1 MPNKLYCPRCNKEKA
16 EVQFFKLRNNKG
28 FFEMCKECTCAHVD
42 NFNPDTFLWIL
53 EKADVPWVETE
64 WVKIRD
70 KTIRE
75 KGYEGLKNT
84 SVVGKYLAKMR
95 INQFAKYTWAD
106 SDQFAADQNE
116 KRQAVLDQ
124 IEARKDLLRQDLESG
139 KISQQEYELLSSAP
153 DLEPEEEHFAPPT
166 EEILAE
172 IAAKGAQQA
181 GAGNVPGAGPVMM
194 NFFDEKNYIPEEE
207 IPDPAADMSQE
218 LKIALVQKWGRL
230 YSPQELLSLEN
241 YYQEMM
247 ASFDIHDADTLN
259 TLRLLSKTVLKMDQA
274 MDRGDTDTYLK
285 LSKVA
290 DMQRKSAK
298 FTAAQNKAD
307 NINTFDSVG
316 AVVALCE
323 KEGDFIPRYIP
334 DEQYP
339 QDKID
344 ITLKDTQQYLYNLV
358 TEDLGFSQQLENAI
372 KNLQNRQAAE
382 ALAEKE
388 TELDNYYKA
397 DRHILDDESFED
409 FYASVEEQR
418 AADAGITAALNLS
431 NTEV

>member
-1 MPNKLYCPRCNKEKA
+1 MGEKLYCPRCNKEKA
-16 EVQFFKLRNNKG
+16 PINFFKLRDNKG
-28 FFEMCKECTCAHVD
+28 YFEMCKECTCAHID
-42 NFNPDTFLWIL
+42 NFNPDTFMWIL
-53 EKADVPWVETE
+53 EKSDVPWIETE
-64 WVKIRD
+64 WAKIRD
-70 KTIRE
+70 KVIRE
-75 KGYEGLKNT
+75 KGYEGLKTT
-84 SVVGKYLAKMR
+84 SVVGKYLSLMKLNTY
-95 INQFAKYTWAD
+95 IKYHFSDSESFAQA
-106 SDQFAADQNE
+106 QAN
-116 KRQAVLDQ
+116 KRQDAIKN
-124 IEARKDLLRQDLESG
+124 IEARRDALEKDLAEG
-139 KISQQEYELLSSAP
+139 KISQQEFDLLSTVP
-153 DLEPEEEHFAPPT
+153 DMQVEEEHFAPPT
-166 EEILAE
+166 EEQLAE
-172 IAAKGAQQA
+172 IAAKQGNKQA
-181 GAGNVPGAGPVMM
+181 GGAVMPVTSM
-194 NFFDEKNYIPEEE
+194 NFFDEANYIPEEE
-207 IPDPAADMSQE
+207 LPDPAADMSQE
-218 LKIALVQKWGRL
+218 LKIELALKWGRL
-230 YSPQELLSLEN
+230 YSPQELLALER

-323 KEGDFIPRYIP
+323 KKEGFIPKFVP
-334 DEQYP
+334 DDQYP

-344 ITLKDTQQYLYNLV
+344 LTLKDTQTYLYNLV

-372 KNLQNRQAAE
+372 KNLQNRQKAE
-382 ALAEKE
+382 ELAEKE
-388 TELDNYYKA
+388 TELDNYYNA

-418 AADAGITAALNLS
+418 AADAGITAALDLS
-431 NTEV
+431 HSEV

>member
-1 MPNKLYCPRCNKEKA
+1 MAEKLFCPRCSKEKA
-16 EVQFFKLRNNKG
+16 PINFFKLRDNKG
-28 FFEMCKECTCAHVD
+28 YFEMCKECTCAHID
-42 NFNPDTFLWIL
+42 NFNTDTFMWIL
-53 EKADVPWVETE
+53 EKADVPWVEAE
-64 WVKIRD
+64 WIKIRD
-70 KTIRE
+70 KVIRE
-75 KGYEGLKNT
+75 KGWENLKTT
-84 SVVGKYLAKMR
+84 SVVGKYLSLMK
-95 INQFAKYTWAD
+95 INTYAKYRYAD
-106 SDQFAADQNE
+106 SEKFANE
-116 KRQAVLDQ
+116 IASKRQAA
-124 IEARKDLLRQDLESG
+124 IENINARKEILDKDLAEG
-139 KISQQEYELLSSAP
+139 KISQQEYDLLTAAP
-153 DLEPEEEHFAPPT
+153 DVEELKPEFEAPT
-166 EEILAE
+166 EEMLAE
-172 IAAKGAQQA
+172 IAAKSKNG
-181 GAGNVPGAGPVMM
+181 PGVSSIGPVTSL
-194 NFFDEKNYIPEEE
+194 NFFDENNYIPEEE
-207 IPDPAADMSQE
+207 LPDPAANMSQE
-218 LKIALVQKWGRL
+218 LKIELAMKWGRL
-230 YSPQELLSLEN
+230 YSPQELLALEQ
-241 YYQEMM
+241 YYNEMM
-247 ASFDIHDADTLN
+247 SSFDIHDADTLN

-323 KEGDFIPRYIP
+323 KQEGFIPRFVP

-344 ITLKDTQQYLYNLV
+344 LTLKDTQNYLYNLV

-388 TELDNYYKA
+388 TELDNYYNA

-418 AADAGITAALNLS
+418 AADAGIVAALDLS
-431 NTEV
+431 HSEV